1 MSKKTF
7 TRALAIL
14 LTIAFVAPTAFFIAP
29 QRTSADSGIGCVV
42 GLAAGLVGVTSN
54 RFISVPVSDVPN
66 GSGSWT
72 TAGSTVGSCI
82 YNLIIVPVLRAML
95 RSFLQ
100 QITRATINWING
112 ANGTG
117 QPSFVR
123 DLTTHLQQVG
133 DVAALSFIAQTATAF
148 NSPFGSA
155 ISSSLQ
161 TNYSQQTSMAGFFA
175 ANQCTLA
182 QSSPNINSFL
192 AGNWSQGGIGAW
204 FALTTQS
211 QNNPYMLY
219 QNSQSQLA
227 SAVGSAQAAR
237 TTMLNWGQGFLS
249 WCPSGFTKT
258 NTSSSAGVSPQPPCT
273 NADGTPAQASTPGS
287 TIKAYLDANLSSGI
301 GQLVSAQDLD
311 SAINAIVT
319 ALANKVIG
327 STGLFGSSQ
336 SSNSSNTAI
345 ATPVQ
350 SSAAASAISLAQSTL
365 SNITTYSSAWNIIA
379 AAANTASTSVASLV
393 SYCNAQATNSNASTV
408 AINAQ
413 VSAAQIALTS
423 EIAPVLA
430 QAQTAFNAASTAQ
443 ALALQVQAEATA
455 VPIADPVQFSID
467 VSSLSSMPPM
477 SSDVVNA
484 QLSATVSNAAV
495 ASPSGSLAVSN
506 GSLVDQMNLI
516 STNAT
521 ALQASCTPSS
531 TSATDN
537 SNGGG
542 QGGN

>member
-14 LTIAFVAPTAFFIAP
+14 LTIAFVTPAAFFIAP
-29 QRTSADSGIGCVV
+29 QRTSADSGVGCIV
-42 GLAAGLVGVTSN
+42 GLASGLASLIPEKVTA
-54 RFISVPVSDVPN
+54 VPVSSIAQGTGV
-66 GSGSWT
+66 WT

-95 RSFLQ
+95 RAFLQ
-100 QITRATINWING
+100 EITKATINWING

-123 DLTTHLQQVG
+123 DLSTHLQQVG

-182 QSSPNINSFL
+182 KSSPNINSFL

-219 QNSQSQLA
+219 QNAQSQLA

-249 WCPSGFTKT
+249 WCPSGTT
-258 NTSSSAGVSPQPPCT
+258 SNTSSSAGVKPQPPCT

-287 TIKAYLDANLSSGI
+287 TIKSYLDANLGSGI

-319 ALANKVIG
+319 ALGNKVIG

-336 SSNSSNTAI
+336 PSNSSNTTI
-345 ATPVQ
+345 AASAP
-350 SSAAASAISLAQSTL
+350 SSAATSAISLAQSTL

-393 SYCNAQATNSNASTV
+393 SYCNAQLTSSYASTAV
-408 AINAQ
+408 INAQ

-455 VPIADPVQFSID
+455 VPIADPVQFSTD
-467 VSSLSSMPPM
+467 VSSLSSMPPT
-477 SSDVVNA
+477 SGDVVNA
-484 QLSATVSNAAV
+484 QMSSTVSNAAA

-521 ALQASCTPSS
+521 ALHASCTPSVP
-531 TSATDN
+531 ATDN